1 MAKFGAN
8 CQLLVDCW
16 RDVAVGTVG
25 SQPSLNY
32 TGIRLELP
40 TTVHTFLYYFSTFIL
55 VFGKPEQVIFKFNK
69 RLKISL
75 LSYYW
80 IDFQDVCIK
89 LKGMVRRLAGFSS
102 SLRAPPHRPSTTLVD
117 G

>member
-32 TGIRLELP
+32 TGVRLELP
-40 TTVHTFLYYFSTFIL
+40 NNVYTFLVVLFKIH
-55 VFGKPEQVIFKFNK
+55 FGFWKT
-69 RLKISL
+69 R
-75 LSYYW
+75 
-80 IDFQDVCIK
+80 
-89 LKGMVRRLAGFSS
+89 AGNF
-102 SLRAPPHRPSTTLVD
+102 
-117 G
+117 